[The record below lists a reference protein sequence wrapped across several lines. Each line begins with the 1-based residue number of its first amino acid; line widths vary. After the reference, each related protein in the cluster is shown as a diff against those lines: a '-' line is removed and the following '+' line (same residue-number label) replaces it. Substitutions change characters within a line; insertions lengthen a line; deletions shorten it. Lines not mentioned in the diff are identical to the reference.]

1 MINWA
6 ALGLVG
12 VVSLAVAVA
21 VVVLVAL
28 ATAVPAV
35 GLSAREHA
43 AAGTATGRLSPTAGT
58 AVAGLCLLATAVI
71 VLYGLWI
78 IVS

>member
-28 ATAVPAV
+28 AIV
-35 GLSAREHA
+35 GLSPASTRQPVRRPDASARPRVPRWPGSA
-43 AAGTATGRLSPTAGT
+43 CWPPR
-58 AVAGLCLLATAVI
+58 
-71 VLYGLWI
+71 
-78 IVS
+78 

>member
-6 ALGLVG
+6 ALGMVG
-12 VVSLAVAVA
+12 VVSLAVAIA

-28 ATAVPAV
+28 AIV

-43 AAGTATGRLSPTAGT
+43 AAGMATGGLSPTAGT
-58 AVAGLCLLATAVI
+58 AVAGLCLLATALI

>member
-28 ATAVPAV
+28 AIV